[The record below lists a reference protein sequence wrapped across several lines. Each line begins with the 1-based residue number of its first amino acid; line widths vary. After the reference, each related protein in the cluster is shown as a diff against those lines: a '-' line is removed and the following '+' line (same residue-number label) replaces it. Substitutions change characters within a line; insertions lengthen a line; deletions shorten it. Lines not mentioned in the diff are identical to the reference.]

1 MDKQRISGI
10 PYMLPMPTV
19 LVGTYIADKPTFE
32 TIAHCNMVA
41 INPPIIIVS
50 SNKTHYTNAGIKEN
64 KTFSVNIPQVELIKA
79 TDYCGLVSGHKVDK
93 SKVFTVFY
101 GELKTAPMIKESAVN
116 IECTL
121 YQIVELP
128 RNEVFFGEITAG
140 YAEGKYLTE
149 GTPDLRKLKP
159 IIYSS
164 GDDYWHL
171 GDYLAKAF
179 SIGKDFKSVS

>member
-1 MDKQRISGI
+1 MDKQRISGK
-10 PYMLPMPTV
+10 PYMFPMPTV
-19 LVGTYIADKPTFE
+19 LLGTNITGKPTFE

-41 INPPIIIVS
+41 SVPSIIMVS

-64 KTFSVNIPQVELIKA
+64 KTFSVNIPQVELLKA

-93 SKVFTVFY
+93 SKIFTVFY

-116 IECTL
+116 IECNL
-121 YQIVELP
+121 YQTVELP
-128 RNEVFFGEITAG
+128 KNDVFFGEIIAG
-140 YAEGKYLTE
+140 YSEEKYLTE

-159 IIYSS
+159 IIYTS
-164 GDDYWHL
+164 GDDYWQL

-179 SIGKDFKSVS
+179 SIGKDFESR